1 MRVRNPRLPSIQDHY
16 KAMQQAGSG
25 LHVYHS
31 AQYGNG
37 FLSNAWQWFKP
48 ILASTAKSAA
58 QSAVAAGLKAS
69 KDGNWKDIAK
79 QAGMAGLNAAKVSG
93 QRNIQQQLAA
103 GNRPF

>member
-1 MRVRNPRLPSIQDHY
+1 MRVRNPKLPSIADHY
-16 KAMQQAGSG
+16 KAMQHGGS

-31 AQYGNG
+31 SQFGDG

-69 KDGNWKDIAK
+69 KDSSDWKSIARE
-79 QAGMAGLNAAKVSG
+79 AGKAGLNAAKVSG
-93 QRNIQQQLAA
+93 QRNIQAQLA
-103 GNRPF
+103 NRPF